1 MKDEA
6 KRRGRRDQM
15 MDVDERQS
23 RVTTLLEG
31 VLVLV
36 EAILFVVAIAF
47 VLSACWAWHGY
58 WGPDWLLLQFAVV
71 AAFFGMVLDLLR
83 RMIAARRMSTFAQW
97 F

>member
-1 MKDEA
+1 MKDEDNQ
-6 KRRGRRDQM
+6 RGRRDQM
-15 MDVDERQS
+15 MDVDERPS
-23 RVTTLLEG
+23 RVTTLLKG
-31 VLVLV
+31 VVVLV

-47 VLSACWAWHGY
+47 VVSACWAWHGY
-58 WGPDWLLLQFAVV
+58 WGPNLLLLEFAVV